1 MKRLTLNA
9 VFCESCCIRVGGFDE
24 VNISEVSKRTGLSA
38 KSIRFYEDKGLI
50 SMPSRA
56 ENGYRTYRDDHIN
69 ELMLIMRSRKVG
81 FTLEECKELLS
92 LARNVSRESSDVK
105 RRAETK
111 LFEIRDKIAE
121 LKKMEAQLEEWV
133 AQCPGNSSPC
143 CPIINGLKGGDD

>member
-1 MKRLTLNA
+1 
-9 VFCESCCIRVGGFDE
+9 

-50 SMPSRA
+50 SQPSRA
-56 ENGYRTYRDDHIN
+56 ENGYRTYRKEHID

-81 FTLEECKELLS
+81 FTLDECKELLS
-92 LARNVSRESSDVK
+92 LARNVNRESSDVK
-105 RRAETK
+105 SRAQEK

-121 LKKMEAQLEEWV
+121 LQKMEAQLEQWV
-133 AQCPGNSSPC
+133 KQCPGNSSSS